1 MMSSIMLCSYINR
14 SNYWGFIQLDM
25 HWMNRTFNNTGN
37 AWFVHIFYLLI
48 VKNISKW
55 INPFKY
61 WNLVVIPAAYI
72 VVDLLLENMVS
83 VIYIYFLWIRSVD
96 FIFVQLAF
104 ANHLQQSINF
114 TQSPFNPNVIV
125 DSVINLVF
133 NYNCDC
139 FHRLTSSMI
148 CSLHTAVASSSAIIN
163 MSSVIAQLV
172 LTMICYE
179 IRAIDTLALLFSI
192 DNIWSINLDRCLDQ
206 INNLYHDMNYS
217 TFSLLYMTNI
227 LLYEGSTI
235 IDCSL
240 IIGNQMDTLFS
251 GLMVVFTLYYQV
263 ARHLYLIFI
272 SVFV

>member
-1 MMSSIMLCSYINR
+1 
-14 SNYWGFIQLDM
+14 
-25 HWMNRTFNNTGN
+25 
-37 AWFVHIFYLLI
+37 
-48 VKNISKW
+48 
-55 INPFKY
+55 
-61 WNLVVIPAAYI
+61 
-72 VVDLLLENMVS
+72 
-83 VIYIYFLWIRSVD
+83 
-96 FIFVQLAF
+96 
-104 ANHLQQSINF
+104 
-114 TQSPFNPNVIV
+114 
-125 DSVINLVF
+125 
-133 NYNCDC
+133 
-139 FHRLTSSMI
+139 MI
-148 CSLHTAVASSSAIIN
+148 CSLHNSLFMILNMIIN

-179 IRAIDTLALLFSI
+179 IRATNIKSLSILFSI

>member
-1 MMSSIMLCSYINR
+1 
-14 SNYWGFIQLDM
+14 
-25 HWMNRTFNNTGN
+25 
-37 AWFVHIFYLLI
+37 
-48 VKNISKW
+48 
-55 INPFKY
+55 
-61 WNLVVIPAAYI
+61 
-72 VVDLLLENMVS
+72 MVS
-83 VIYIYFLWIRSVD
+83 VIYIIFLWIRYHR
-96 FIFVQLAF
+96 
-104 ANHLQQSINF
+104 NHQQYFYRS
-114 TQSPFNPNVIV
+114 
-125 DSVINLVF
+125 
-133 NYNCDC
+133 
-139 FHRLTSSMI
+139 SSMF
-148 CSLHTAVASSSAIIN
+148 ASTFAIASAIIN

-179 IRAIDTLALLFSI
+179 IRTHSFSMKLFSI

-206 INNLYHDMNYS
+206 VNNNHDMNYE
-217 TFSLLYMTNI
+217 TFTLLLLTNI

>member
-1 MMSSIMLCSYINR
+1 MHKHVIITVLWYELVCLALRLRCNSVSLFAINR
-14 SNYWGFIQLDM
+14 L
-25 HWMNRTFNNTGN
+25 TGL
-37 AWFVHIFYLLI
+37 Y
-48 VKNISKW
+48 
-55 INPFKY
+55 
-61 WNLVVIPAAYI
+61 AYI
-72 VVDLLLENMVS
+72 QSIVS
-83 VIYIYFLWIRSVD
+83 F
-96 FIFVQLAF
+96 QLAF

-114 TQSPFNPNVIV
+114 PSNEFIHSIQSPFNPNVIV

-179 IRAIDTLALLFSI
+179 IRATNIKSLSILFSI

-227 LLYEGSTI
+227 LL
-235 IDCSL
+235 
-240 IIGNQMDTLFS
+240 
-251 GLMVVFTLYYQV
+251 
-263 ARHLYLIFI
+263 
-272 SVFV
+272 

>member
-1 MMSSIMLCSYINR
+1 
-14 SNYWGFIQLDM
+14 
-25 HWMNRTFNNTGN
+25 
-37 AWFVHIFYLLI
+37 
-48 VKNISKW
+48 
-55 INPFKY
+55 
-61 WNLVVIPAAYI
+61 
-72 VVDLLLENMVS
+72 
-83 VIYIYFLWIRSVD
+83 
-96 FIFVQLAF
+96 
-104 ANHLQQSINF
+104 
-114 TQSPFNPNVIV
+114 
-125 DSVINLVF
+125 
-133 NYNCDC
+133 
-139 FHRLTSSMI
+139 MI
-148 CSLHTAVASSSAIIN
+148 CSLHTGYIHYSILFVIN

-179 IRAIDTLALLFSI
+179 IRANDTFNILNALLFSI

-272 SVFV
+272 SIFV